1 MNVVCI
7 ICCEFKGEVLLI
19 GFFGSFW
26 IFVIY
31 MIEGG
36 LSKVFIKIKKMVF
49 VELVMFYVLLV
60 KLVDFVIEYLN
71 V

>member
-7 ICCEFKGEVLLI
+7 ICCEFKGDVFLI

-31 MIEGG
+31 MVEGG
-36 LSKVFIKIKKMVF
+36 LSKVFMKIKKMVF
-49 VELVMFYVLLV
+49 VELVMLYVLLV
-60 KLVDFVIEYLN
+60 KFVDLVIEYFN